1 MEIQRLKK
9 RILKEERRRRKSKT
23 SLRGRLIFG
32 LVLILCIAIVGGIFY
47 QRNLDEILERQF
59 TRAEALLE
67 RGEYSRAYAKFN
79 SIYEHHPEFRRSP
92 EALFLAGE
100 ILHLYLDR
108 ENEAL
113 LAFLLVER
121 DYPDREESYR
131 AQYRS
136 AEIFKY
142 RLKDFDRALPVFQKL
157 LENGLADG
165 PRVQYEIADT
175 YFRQNKL
182 EQARIEFEYLVKTY
196 PQTPLLPEVLFRI
209 GATFALEGNYRDA
222 EFIYRKITT
231 EYPGSP
237 FSIESQL
244 SLASVLE
251 RKGELRAAL
260 NLLEELREQY
270 EKPGIIDKK
279 IAQIRERIKQKKNAI

>member
-1 MEIQRLKK
+1 
-9 RILKEERRRRKSKT
+9 
-23 SLRGRLIFG
+23 LRGKLIFG
-32 LVLILCIAIVGGIFY
+32 LVFILGIAIVGGIFY

-59 TRAEALLE
+59 ARAEVLLE
-67 RGEYSRAYAKFN
+67 RGEYSRAYDKFN
-79 SIYEHHPEFRRSP
+79 GIYENHPEYSRSP

-142 RLKDFDRALPVFQKL
+142 RLKDFDRALPAFQKL

-182 EQARIEFEYLVKTY
+182 EQARIEFEHLVKTY
-196 PQTPLLPEVLFRI
+196 PESPLLPEVLFRI
-209 GATFALEGNYRDA
+209 GATFALEGNFRDA
-222 EFIYRKITT
+222 EFIYRKIKA
-231 EYPGSP
+231 EYSDSP
-237 FSIESQL
+237 FAIESQL

-260 NLLEELREQY
+260 KLLEELRGKY

>member
-1 MEIQRLKK
+1 
-9 RILKEERRRRKSKT
+9 
-23 SLRGRLIFG
+23 LRGRLIFG

-59 TRAEALLE
+59 SRAEVLLE
-67 RGEYSRAYAKFN
+67 RGEYSRAYDKFN
-79 SIYEHHPEFRRSP
+79 NIYKHHPEYSRSP

-136 AEIFKY
+136 AEIIKY

-157 LENGLADG
+157 LENELADG
-165 PRVQYEIADT
+165 ARVQYEIADT

-209 GATFALEGNYRDA
+209 GATFALEGNFRDA

-231 EYPGSP
+231 EYPDSP
-237 FSIESQL
+237 FAIESQL

-260 NLLEELREQY
+260 NLLEELRKQY
-270 EKPGIIDKK
+270 EKPAIIDKK

>member
-1 MEIQRLKK
+1 
-9 RILKEERRRRKSKT
+9 
-23 SLRGRLIFG
+23 LRGKLIFG
-32 LVLILCIAIVGGIFY
+32 LVLILGIAIVGGIFY

-59 TRAEALLE
+59 ARAEVLLE
-67 RGEYSRAYAKFN
+67 RGEYNRAYDKFN
-79 SIYEHHPEFRRSP
+79 SIYENHPEYSRSP

-131 AQYRS
+131 AQYRA

-142 RLKDFDRALPVFQKL
+142 RLKDFDRALPAFQKL

-165 PRVQYEIADT
+165 SRVQYEIADT

-182 EQARIEFEYLVKTY
+182 EQARIEFEHLVKTY
-196 PQTPLLPEVLFRI
+196 PESPLLPEVLFRI
-209 GATFALEGNYRDA
+209 GATFALEANYRDA
-222 EFIYRKITT
+222 EFIYRKIKA
-231 EYPGSP
+231 EYSDSP
-237 FSIESQL
+237 FAIESQL

-260 NLLEELREQY
+260 KLLEELRGKY
-270 EKPGIIDKK
+270 DKPGIIDKK